1 VPRGQSDPIPL
12 PRSRWRVTIEVASPP
27 DAGQLDR
34 DSLRLLVQALRGHD
48 AAGLIAAGRSCGA
61 KLTVHARDLEGALGA
76 ALEAWRTAA
85 RDIGLVHWRVVR
97 CEAVRD
103 PRPTPGGWMGPTRPA
118 GPMSLTGPAG
128 SIGPMG
134 SIGEQRGSDRSDEG
148 RQRLA

>member
-1 VPRGQSDPIPL
+1 
-12 PRSRWRVTIEVASPP
+12 VTIEIASPP

-103 PRPTPGGWMGPTRPA
+103 PRPTPGGWTAPTSPA
-118 GPMSLTGPAG
+118 SLGSVGSAG
-128 SIGPMG
+128 QLAPVR
-134 SIGEQRGSDRSDEG
+134 EQRGSDRNDEG